1 MNVISKKT
9 HASPNFVLWRSM
21 TNCQDLVPN
30 LLEEIQQ
37 WMHSVGVSTDRV
49 TDVQIVLAEAL
60 NNVIEHGFEH
70 ENTGELE
77 IKIEVSDIQT
87 VAYISDNGMAFTPP
101 DNAQSPLKSDG
112 DLNTLPEGGFGWF
125 LIKEVTS
132 CYEFHRQADKNKLI
146 LFFG

>member
-1 MNVISKKT
+1 
-9 HASPNFVLWRSM
+9 M

-30 LLEEIQQ
+30 LLDEIQE
-37 WMHSVGVSTDRV
+37 WMCTVNVQEGHI

-77 IKIEVSDIQT
+77 IKIEVSEVQII
-87 VAYISDNGMAFTPP
+87 AHICDNGLAFTPP
-101 DNAQSPLKSDG
+101 DNSQTPLQVDD
-112 DLNTLPEGGFGWF
+112 DLKTLPEGGFGWF

-132 CYEFHRQADKNKLI
+132 HFEFHRCANKNQLI
-146 LFFG
+146 LFFD